1 MIVCKT
7 QTVLFLKKPTM
18 QKKQQ
23 KFPLQK
29 YLFSF
34 WFFLGFSFFIII
46 FFLILTSFKPIPWLC
61 RPCWMVLGHIQSK
74 VLETLWEWSHV
85 YLKIQG
91 QLLLKWFRCATCP
104 HLCSSGFIH
113 QVIFVLG
120 TTEMLLQ
127 QKPFLVLSLAFMGS
141 WRVTAKPRG
150 DHFSQ
155 LTNCWRGWS
164 GRARRT
170 SHSWVVR
177 LQKRF
182 QQSCQSTDEEEARAD
197 AEPLHERWGDPPCPQ
212 PAAWPN
218 LVLGA
223 AKPLEGNMDPGSC
236 EKGQLC
242 VISQHFIPQLN
253 QMKHG
258 KRCVKM
264 ENNREELLPLQA
276 SKAGIAVKSGF
287 VEVQAG
293 SSEGFHP
300 CTLELHIHYCN
311 RSRECGSHTRRHG
324 LSPHQAC
331 SSDNK

>member
-1 MIVCKT
+1 MKNSDCVVFKEANNAEGTTEI
-7 QTVLFLKKPTM
+7 
-18 QKKQQ
+18 
-23 KFPLQK
+23 PLQK

-34 WFFLGFSFFIII
+34 CFFFWSFPFICLFIY
-46 FFLILTSFKPIPWLC
+46 FLIPTSFKPIPWLC
-61 RPCWMVLGHIQSK
+61 RPCWMVLGHIQFK
-74 VLETLWEWSHV
+74 VLETVRMSHV

-91 QLLLKWFRCATCP
+91 QLLPKWFRCATCP

-120 TTEMLLQ
+120 TTEMFLQ

-141 WRVTAKPRG
+141 WRVTAKPWA

-164 GRARRT
+164 CRARRT
-170 SHSWVVR
+170 SHSRVVR
-177 LQKRF
+177 LQKHF

-197 AEPLHERWGDPPCPQ
+197 AEPLHERWGDPPHPR

-242 VISQHFIPQLN
+242 VISQHFIPLLN

-258 KRCVKM
+258 KRCVKR
-264 ENNREELLPLQA
+264 ENNRGELLPLQA

-287 VEVQAG
+287 MEVQAG

-300 CTLELHIHYCN
+300 RTLELHIRYCN
-311 RSRECGSHTRRHG
+311 RSCECGSHARRHG

-331 SSDNK
+331 SDNR